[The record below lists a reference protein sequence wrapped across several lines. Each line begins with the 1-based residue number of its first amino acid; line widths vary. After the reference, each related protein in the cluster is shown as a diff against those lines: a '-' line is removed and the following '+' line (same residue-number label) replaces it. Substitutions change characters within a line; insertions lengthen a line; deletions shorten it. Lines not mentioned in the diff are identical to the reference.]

1 MFVVCV
7 DVNLVFGD
15 DVFCCVQI
23 VLVVLLVFFLQIF
36 GGEIGMGFVVS
47 QFVLVLRWCIVFW
60 YLLVGVVFEQ
70 GLQVKIVLIVCSIS
84 VVFFEICEIGGVWL
98 DVLRWYFNGLVF
110 DVMVFNFGI
119 VEGIVLGNEIVV
131 FVLKNV
137 I

>member
-1 MFVVCV
+1 M
-7 DVNLVFGD
+7 
-15 DVFCCVQI
+15 
-23 VLVVLLVFFLQIF
+23 
-36 GGEIGMGFVVS
+36 
-47 QFVLVLRWCIVFW
+47 
-60 YLLVGVVFEQ
+60 
-70 GLQVKIVLIVCSIS
+70 IVCSIS